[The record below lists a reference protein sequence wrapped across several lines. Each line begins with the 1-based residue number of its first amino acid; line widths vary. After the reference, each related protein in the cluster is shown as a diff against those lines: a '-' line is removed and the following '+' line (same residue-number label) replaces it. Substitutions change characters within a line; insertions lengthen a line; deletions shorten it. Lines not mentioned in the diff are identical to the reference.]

1 MYTTLWD
8 NLKNNS
14 RLHLYLVLAFSI
26 GISLVLELARIS
38 FTGHSSYIFLIWN
51 LFLACIPLATV
62 LLVRWQHQ
70 LFIPHYLFWTAVGF
84 WLLFFPNS
92 PYLIT
97 DFVHLRQRPGVPL
110 WFDILLLMSFA
121 WNGLI
126 VGLVSLLEIHSLIT
140 SKYRGWLAWVFVVS
154 ATFLGGFGI
163 YLGRELRWNSWDILT
178 NPFDLM
184 LNIVNIA
191 LHPAQHLKAWGMTGV
206 FALFLLLAYLTL
218 HLLSKAALSNRPTVV
233 SHE

>member
-1 MYTTLWD
+1 
-8 NLKNNS
+8 
-14 RLHLYLVLAFSI
+14 
-26 GISLVLELARIS
+26 
-38 FTGHSSYIFLIWN
+38 
-51 LFLACIPLATV
+51 
-62 LLVRWQHQ
+62 
-70 LFIPHYLFWTAVGF
+70 
-84 WLLFFPNS
+84 
-92 PYLIT
+92 
-97 DFVHLRQRPGVPL
+97 
-110 WFDILLLMSFA
+110 
-121 WNGLI
+121 
-126 VGLVSLLEIHSLIT
+126 LLEIHSLIT

-184 LNIVNIA
+184 LNILNIA
-191 LHPAQHLKAWGMTGV
+191 VHPAQHLKAWGMTGV